1 MPSGGSADDEKPC
14 VSAECGQARGVA
26 AAENLLTP
34 AVLGGAGATDTK
46 LQGK

>member
-1 MPSGGSADDEKPC
+1 MPSGGSADDEKR
-14 VSAECGQARGVA
+14 GQARGVA

-34 AVLGGAGATDTK
+34 AVLCGAGATDTK